1 MEILL
6 NLYKLAIYVN
16 LSKAY
21 GNNNH
26 FQEASIYYFS
36 EAMIMPYVINLMEQV
51 VHLAKR
57 YLGGKCEQ
65 T

>member
-36 EAMIMPYVINLMEQV
+36 EAMITPYVINLMER